1 VTENLKAVA
10 LAAPEPRERMAAED
24 WRRVER
30 HAAPQAIEARL
41 KRARRALSAAQRTVD
56 RWEALLALRLSQVAA
71 GTWPPPV
78 ERVAWRELRAGD
90 VLADPDRDVLVEVAE
105 TVAQNGR
112 DVTTIWY
119 QAPHHD
125 GLYSRSAP
133 ADLEIVIRPR
143 AEGGGEEGR
152 RRLRRRQPASRTA
165 ATAGPGNS
173 RTPPRGP
180 TSSPA
185 AAGRAPSGFTTRRTR
200 LPARS

>member
-1 VTENLKAVA
+1 VTDGLKAA
-10 LAAPEPRERMAAED
+10 APPAPEPLGRMTAED

-41 KRARRALSAAQRTVD
+41 KTARRALSAAQRTVG

-119 QAPHHD
+119 QAPQHD

-133 ADLEIVIRPR
+133 ADREIVIRPR
-143 AEGGGEEGR
+143 EGAGEE
-152 RRLRRRQPASRTA
+152 
-165 ATAGPGNS
+165 AGD
-173 RTPPRGP
+173 
-180 TSSPA
+180 A
-185 AAGRAPSGFTTRRTR
+185 
-200 LPARS
+200 